1 MSLETYIAFV
11 VTTVFLVLVPGPV
24 VALTV
29 AHSLAH
35 GWRQTLVTVS
45 GASLSIVVQLAITS
59 LGLASILLVLS
70 GWFEVVRWAAVA
82 YLIYTGVQYWRAK
95 PDRQVNYQ
103 TKPGSARGMFFQGF
117 LVSSTNP
124 KSLVFYAAFFP
135 QFVNPAAPAAAQLIV
150 LSVTFLAI
158 FSGGVAGY
166 AILAAKVR
174 GRLQDPRRAVIR
186 NRLVGGLM
194 IGAGIGVAVA
204 RRGS

>member
-1 MSLETYIAFV
+1 MSLETYIAFF
-11 VTTVFLVLVPGPV
+11 VTTIFLVLVPGPV

-35 GWRQTLVTVS
+35 GWRQTLATVS
-45 GASLSIVVQLAITS
+45 GASLSIVVQLVITS
-59 LGLASILLVLS
+59 VGLASLLLVLS
-70 GWFEVVRWAAVA
+70 GWFELVRWAAVA
-82 YLIYTGVQYWRAK
+82 YLIYTGIQYWRTK
-95 PDRQVNYQ
+95 PNLQLDQQ
-103 TKPGSARGMFFQGF
+103 TRPGSARGMFFQGF

-158 FSGGVAGY
+158 FSSGVAGY
-166 AILAAKVR
+166 AVLASKVR
-174 GRLQDPRRAVIR
+174 GRLQDHRRIVFR

-194 IGAGIGVAVA
+194 IGAGIGIAAA
-204 RRGS
+204 RRGA

>member
-1 MSLETYIAFV
+1 MSLEAYIAFV
-11 VTTVFLVLVPGPV
+11 ATTVFLVLVPGPV

-95 PDRQVNYQ
+95 PDLQANHQ
-103 TKPGSARGMFFQGF
+103 TRPGSTRAMFFQGF

-124 KSLVFYAAFFP
+124 KSLLFYAALFP
-135 QFVNPAAPAAAQLIV
+135 QFVNPTAPAAPQLIA
-150 LSVTFLAI
+150 LSVTFLVI
-158 FSGGVAGY
+158 FSGGVTGY
-166 AILAAKVR
+166 AVLASKVR

-186 NRLVGGLM
+186 NRVIGGLM
-194 IGAGIGVAVA
+194 IGAGIGIAAA
-204 RRGS
+204 RRGA